1 MGYGCTALMNPF
13 LFFLR
18 SHLKLGS
25 LRQLN
30 LSKGD
35 RGFVLPLVIYDE
47 FCWPIQAIG
56 EEA

>member
-1 MGYGCTALMNPF
+1 MDAPSMLMNPF
-13 LFFLR
+13 VFFLS

-25 LRQLN
+25 LSKFS

-47 FCWPIQAIG
+47 FFWRIQAIG